1 MNENEKPTKTWNT
14 LTVIIA
20 TILGS
25 LITVGGIAATFGGY
39 REKVNTHEADIR
51 DLKQANIQIKTEIKE
66 DIIRLGNKIDA
77 LTNAVMSNSNRRR

>member
-20 TILGS
+20 TVLGS

-39 REKVNTHEADIR
+39 REKVNTHEIEIR
-51 DLKQANIQIKTEIKE
+51 DIKQANIELKREIK
-66 DIIRLGNKIDA
+66 DDMQRLGNKIDT
-77 LTNAVMSNSNRRR
+77 LTNAVMSNNNRRR